1 MGLHVAQYT
10 LDVTDLELMAG
21 FWSAALGYRVDSGG
35 DGSAKLYPPPDS
47 PPESPTVWLQGS
59 GTPKHGKNRLHL
71 DLVADGDPAA
81 EIRRLIG
88 LGARHADVGQRG
100 DEGFVVLVD
109 PEDNEFCVLDRSPH
123 RRPPAGRVSPG

>member
-10 LDVTDLELMAG
+10 LDIIDLDLMVD

-35 DGSAKLYPPPDS
+35 DGSAKLYPPPDGS
-47 PPESPTVWLQGS
+47 PESPIIWLQGS

-71 DLVADGDPAA
+71 DLVADGDQA
-81 EIRRLIG
+81 EEVRRLIG

-109 PEDNEFCVLDRSPH
+109 PEDNEFCVLARPPH
-123 RRPPAGRVSPG
+123 RPPPADRVNRR